1 MKRVVFI
8 LFFVCLAP
16 VFCSAGVAD
25 SAKSLLWRISNAEM
39 KRPSYLFGTIHMI
52 CPEDYLW
59 TRKMQKSFEAADEIC
74 FEMDMD
80 DPQLLLT
87 IAKGMMESNGKELKD
102 YFTAEQFQ
110 KIEQFLRD
118 SLNMEPAMF
127 RSMTPP
133 ALQTVF
139 ASRIVNC
146 SSPLTYEFVMMEEA
160 KNKKKEITG
169 LEEAREQIE
178 LLYKMPVDTVI
189 NGILEM
195 IENNSDTKAEYQKMV
210 TAYKNQDINLLF
222 EILHESNDIGGV
234 MAMFLDERNEKWIER
249 MIDKMDQQSVFFAV
263 GAGHLPGQNGVINLL
278 RNAGYKV
285 EAIK

>member
-8 LFFVCLAP
+8 LFFVFLGP
-16 VFCSAGVAD
+16 VFCYAD
-25 SAKSLLWRISNAEM
+25 IADTANSLLWRISNAEM

-59 TRKMQKSFEAADEIC
+59 TRKMQKSFEAVNEVC

-87 IAKGMMESNGKELKD
+87 IARGMMESNGKELKD
-102 YFTAEQFQ
+102 YFTTEQYR

-118 SLNMEPAMF
+118 SLNMEPSMF
-127 RSMTPP
+127 SSVTPS

-139 ASRIVNC
+139 ASQMVNC
-146 SSPLTYEFVMMEEA
+146 STPLTYEFVMMEEA
-160 KNKKKEITG
+160 KKQKKEITG
-169 LEEAREQIE
+169 LEEAKEQIE
-178 LLYKMPVDTVI
+178 LFYKIPSDSVVNDL
-189 NGILEM
+189 LEL
-195 IENNSDTKAEYQKMV
+195 IENNNNAKAEYQKMV
-210 TAYKNQDINLLF
+210 TAYKNQDINLLY
-222 EILHESNDIGGV
+222 EILHGSNDMGGV

-249 MIDKMDQQSVFFAV
+249 MIDKMDQQSIFFAV
-263 GAGHLPGQNGVINLL
+263 GAGHLPGKNGVINLL

-285 EAIK
+285 EPVK